1 MRYTGDKSFS
11 YGDAIIRG
19 ASGREMLST
28 KISGKRRNIDAQY
41 IRDVAIA
48 LGHTGLNTL
57 QAWSIAAVKY
67 QVIASFNK

>member
-1 MRYTGDKSFS
+1 
-11 YGDAIIRG
+11 
-19 ASGREMLST
+19 MLST